1 MIDHRRL
8 RPNSLLRDEDGA
20 TLVEFSIVISL
31 FLLIFFG
38 LIDFGR
44 LAYHIVTGERAM
56 HAAARIAAVRPPA
69 CPGVPEFIGLL
80 DDAPELTEYGSSCFN
95 ANGPICAAPAAVSC
109 TGDMTNATA
118 AEVWEAVGSVM
129 PPESDVSNLRFSY
142 TYDAR
147 LSFLGGPYVPV
158 VTVAMEDSEDNSEG
172 VREGVP
178 FRFITPLTGLAAI
191 AGATGSSG
199 FDSTAPVPLP
209 RISVSLPGE
218 DLAQGEDG

>member
-1 MIDHRRL
+1 MTDLRRF
-8 RPNSLLRDEDGA
+8 RPNNLLRDEDGA
-20 TLVEFSIVISL
+20 TLVEFAIVISL

-56 HAAARIAAVRPPA
+56 QAAARIGAVRPPA
-69 CPGVPEFIGLL
+69 CPGVPEFLEL
-80 DDAPELTEYGSSCFN
+80 SSDAPASTDYGTSCN
-95 ANGPICAAPAAVSC
+95 AGGPICEAPAAVSC

-118 AEVWEAVGSVM
+118 AEVWEAIGSVM
-129 PPESDVSNLRFSY
+129 SPGSDVSNLRFSY

-147 LSFLGGPYVPV
+147 LGFLGGPYVPV
-158 VTVAMEDSEDNSEG
+158 VTVAMEDVTFDF
-172 VREGVP
+172 V
-178 FRFITPLTGLAAI
+178 TPLAGLAAV

-199 FDSTAPVPLP
+199 IGSTVTMPSM
-209 RISVSLPGE
+209 SVSLPGE